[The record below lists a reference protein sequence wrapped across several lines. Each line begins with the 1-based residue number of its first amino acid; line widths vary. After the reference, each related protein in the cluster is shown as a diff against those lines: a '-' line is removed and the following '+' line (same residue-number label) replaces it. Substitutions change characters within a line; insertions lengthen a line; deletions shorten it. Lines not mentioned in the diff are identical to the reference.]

1 MDKIKELYNKI
12 VTALKKLYNRYS
24 DVILPTV
31 VLLAIC
37 IVVTLALSSTN
48 LLTRGPIAKITA
60 ENNQKA
66 MQKVLEAESYTQ
78 QTLTLDGVDY
88 TYNIAANGEEI
99 VGYIFISAA
108 NGYGGNV
115 SVMTAINP
123 DGSVKAVEIL
133 DVSNETPGLGQ
144 NATKPGFYEQFIGKS
159 GETSVVKNG
168 AVAEKGEVDAI
179 TGATITSKAVSHAV
193 NEALRL
199 TQNII
204 STEGGDEQ

>member
-48 LLTRGPIAKITA
+48 LLTRGPIAKIAA

-108 NGYGGNV
+108 KGYGGNV

-144 NATKPGFYEQFIGKS
+144 NATKPAFYEQFIGKS

-168 AVAEKGEVDAI
+168 ALAEKGEVDAI

-204 STEGGDEQ
+204 STEGGGEQ

>member
-159 GETSVVKNG
+159 CETSVVKNG

-179 TGATITSKAVSHAV
+179 TGATITSKAVSRAV

>member
-1 MDKIKELYNKI
+1 MDKIKELYNK
-12 VTALKKLYNRYS
+12 YS

-37 IVVTLALSSTN
+37 VVVTLALSSTN

-60 ENNQKA
+60 ENNKKA
-66 MQKVLEAESYTQ
+66 MQKVLEAESYTE
-78 QTLTLDGVDY
+78 QTLTVDGEDY
-88 TYNIAANGEEI
+88 TYNVAANGEET

-108 NGYGGNV
+108 KGYGGNV

-168 AVAEKGEVDAI
+168 AIAENGEVDAL
-179 TGATITSKAVSHAV
+179 TGATITSKAVSNAV
-193 NEALRL
+193 NEAISLAK
-199 TQNII
+199 NII
-204 STEGGDEQ
+204 STEGGGEQ